1 MEINNDLSSPGASF
15 LSIEGYHHRLALNTW
30 LSRAGTSHKDWE
42 SGLEQFAVHFTDK
55 TSYKRLLPSAR
66 STCPSRFAA
75 HCVNNHV
82 NKLTQCF
89 TVKLIDCCSQTYGT
103 IFYKNIY
110 LLDKDINI
118 TNRL

>member
-15 LSIEGYHHRLALNTW
+15 LSIEGYHHRLALKTCP
-30 LSRAGTSHKDWE
+30 SPAGTSHKDGE
-42 SGLEQFAVHFTDK
+42 SGLEQFAVHFIDK
-55 TSYKRLLPSAR
+55 TSYKRLFPSAR

-89 TVKLIDCCSQTYGT
+89 TVKLIDCCSE
-103 IFYKNIY
+103 ISMIMFYKNVC
-110 LLDKDINI
+110 LL
-118 TNRL
+118 